1 MACKTRHASGTKLAE
16 ILGPGEPM
24 SKNEFPT
31 VRTAL
36 RHGLYLQEMA
46 LLQEDR
52 DRRNY
57 PVPIMVKE
65 IAAET
70 VAVWQR
76 ANAKFTPPVI
86 FAKTLIERKLQ
97 VSIIFIFPNIYL
109 PKYSLFSQRL
119 PGRHWR
125 TTAGTEGI

>member
-1 MACKTRHASGTKLAE
+1 
-16 ILGPGEPM
+16 M

-31 VRTAL
+31 VCGTL

-46 LLQEDR
+46 LLQENR

-57 PVPIMVKE
+57 PVSIMVKE

-76 ANAKFTPPVI
+76 ANVKFTTPVI
-86 FAKTLIERKLQ
+86 FA
-97 VSIIFIFPNIYL
+97 
-109 PKYSLFSQRL
+109 
-119 PGRHWR
+119 
-125 TTAGTEGI
+125 